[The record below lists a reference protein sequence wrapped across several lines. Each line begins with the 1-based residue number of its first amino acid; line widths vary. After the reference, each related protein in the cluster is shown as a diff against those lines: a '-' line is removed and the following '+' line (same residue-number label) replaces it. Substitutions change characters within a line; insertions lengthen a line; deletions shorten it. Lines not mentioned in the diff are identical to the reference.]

1 MDAFDLENCTW
12 PDFKA
17 HFIEAYNNGIRT
29 GAGTMADEGYHG
41 ATNTTKAYPD
51 DDSLQSI
58 VVSQYSQMHN
68 LHLSNNA
75 TAQQTN
81 DSVANMSTMM
91 ASMQIALQAV

>member
-1 MDAFDLENCTW
+1 
-12 PDFKA
+12 
-17 HFIEAYNNGIRT
+17 
-29 GAGTMADEGYHG
+29 MADEGYYG
-41 ATNTTKAYPD
+41 AANTTNAYPD
-51 DDSLQSI
+51 NNSLQSI

-91 ASMQIALQAV
+91 ASMQMALQAMQQQLALQAGGNGTVAAPPIPAFV